1 MKHLESV
8 IKIIKSLYSKDFN
21 ENKDN
26 NINTLLD
33 ILSSFSLKLTPSEYR
48 MACIV
53 ASVER
58 QKIYPNQFVIM
69 LPTTNAQNS
78 IALNATD
85 CINGITITADTYPI
99 SGSQGFQTGTTPKEQ
114 AIFGLMYNGVIQ
126 PNILDPLNPP
136 LSASNQEM
144 WSDDNGDLYVMK
156 TATTYPVGLIMSSD
170 GNVLRGECLQ
180 LMRG

>member
-1 MKHLESV
+1 MSHLESI
-8 IKIIKSLYSKDFN
+8 IKIIKFLYSKEFN
-21 ENKDN
+21 EDKN
-26 NINTLLD
+26 NLKSKFLD
-33 ILSSFSLKLTPSEYR
+33 ILSDLTLRLTPSEYR
-48 MACIV
+48 TACII
-53 ASVER
+53 ASIER
-58 QKIYPNQFVIM
+58 QKVYPNQFVVM
-69 LPTTNAQNS
+69 LPTVNAQNS

-85 CINGITITADTYPI
+85 CINGITITAETYPI

-136 LSASNQEM
+136 LSATNQEM

-156 TATTYPVGLIMSSD
+156 TATTYPVGIIMSSD

-180 LMRG
+180 LMHG